1 MAASDKR
8 EEAQEQ
14 EKTIPVFTVLKNNA
28 ILKNIFLLDNPPSV
42 PDPEPFNPLKNGDQV
57 QEFEE
62 TLLVGRHP
70 DCNITLEHPSISR
83 FHLRIHSKPSSH
95 KLSVIDLSS
104 VHGTWVLGKKIEPG
118 IRVELNEGDTV
129 RLASSSRVYRL
140 HWVPVSCAYDMENPF
155 VPPSDVSVQVEESKR
170 EGTHQDQNG
179 LFVENNEIQLLDN
192 LEEGMD
198 LVFCNEN
205 LISLNNVIPSAP
217 PLPEYMNS
225 PLFSDEEVENSNTSM
240 KDHEHK
246 KSFSRWSEN
255 QQFDKDIQIPQPSA
269 AIEVQSEIKKL
280 ETSPGEL
287 ERNLNFLE
295 CLEASFSHE
304 EIEKKCSL
312 REDYDQS
319 EMSCFFD
326 QPLLEESVNSPLP
339 SRIVIS
345 RIDDQQLDK
354 ENQCPEPLLGTEE
367 LTEIENP
374 GSFPM
379 RSGLKFSLPISLNS
393 SISGEEEGHQV
404 AEVFHVVENEDPLRK
419 HHDLGEMPFLQRGH
433 LATESVKSCLPGGS
447 ALSEIEGQ
455 QFYKANQSPQ
465 IPFATGGSQK
475 EDLGS
480 PLIKSEQKSN
490 LLGGSA
496 LSEIEGQQFYKA
508 NQSPQ
513 IPFATGGSQKEDLGS
528 PLIKSEQKSNLL
540 GGSVLSDIESQQFH
554 EANQSPQ
561 TPFATGGSQKEN
573 PGSPLIKSEQ
583 KSDLPGGS
591 VLSDIESQKFHEANQ
606 SPRTPFATG
615 GSEKENPGIPLI
627 ESEQKSNLL
636 GGSVLLDIE
645 SQQFH
650 NANQSPRTPFVT
662 GGSRKE
668 NPGSPLI
675 KSEQKSELASIWS
688 RRGKPSSV
696 LQIQT
701 GRSMGK
707 RTGSDINAEV
717 ELLHQEDI
725 ENDVISKALFT
736 DLDDD
741 KEEDFTPD
749 KENFTPNTR
758 IMKSMKKMGSSSL
771 KNKVISKAAS
781 TGLEE
786 NEEPFTPDKENFTP
800 NTLRLRSMKK
810 KMGKVEEKKHFKL
823 HRSPCSENAIN
834 PSGKEIQTPKVL
846 QEQKP
851 LRSAF
856 RNQER
861 LEPQA
866 MVMKSRAE
874 RVPFQ
879 PLLVNSSSK
888 SKSEAAVLGT
898 TSKSSNYVN
907 YVQTIGKN
915 NSIAEE
921 KRWTIVVDTT
931 CLLNKESRTA
941 LQLLQGLKGTQ
952 LIIPRIV
959 IRELDCMNRRGSL
972 FRRLTEV
979 SSALQWIE
987 ECMVNTN
994 WWIHVQSLE
1003 EEGRPIA
1010 PTPPASPQSRF
1021 SEGNGGLFPDGPASS
1036 VPFSAWWSLLE
1047 IVSPTAEDHI
1057 LECAL
1062 LSRRINNDGQLVL
1075 LTNDVTLKIKAM
1087 AEGLV
1092 CETAQEF
1099 RDSLVNPF
1107 SERFLWADSSPR
1119 GRTWKP
1125 SKLGE
1130 GGAKGLKLI
1139 LLHNSRY
1146 ALSSVI

>member
-8 EEAQEQ
+8 EEAQDQ

-42 PDPEPFNPLKNGDQV
+42 PDLEAFNPLKNGDQV

-129 RLASSSRVYRL
+129 RLGSSSRVYRL
-140 HWVPVSCAYDMENPF
+140 HWVPVSQAYDMENPF
-155 VPPSDVSVQVEESKR
+155 VPPSDVSVQVEEGKR
-170 EGTHQDQNG
+170 EGTYQDQNC
-179 LFVENNEIQLLDN
+179 LFVENNEIQLLGN
-192 LEEGMD
+192 LEECMD

-225 PLFSDEEVENSNTSM
+225 PLFSNEEVENSNTSM

-246 KSFSRWSEN
+246 KSFSLWSEN
-255 QQFDKDIQIPQPSA
+255 QQLDKDIQIPQPSA

-295 CLEASFSHE
+295 CLESSFSHE

-319 EMSCFFD
+319 EMSCFFV
-326 QPLLEESVNSPLP
+326 QPLSEESVNSPLP

-354 ENQCPEPLLGTEE
+354 ENQYPEPLVGTEE

-379 RSGLKFSLPISLNS
+379 RSGQKFSLPISLNS

-404 AEVFHVVENEDPLRK
+404 AEVFHVVENEDPVRK
-419 HHDLGEMPFLQRGH
+419 HRDLGEIPFLQSGH

-447 ALSEIEGQ
+447 ALSDIEGQ
-455 QFYKANQSPQ
+455 QFDKANQSPQ
-465 IPFATGGSQK
+465 TPFATGGSQK
-475 EDLGS
+475 EDPGS
-480 PLIKSEQKSN
+480 PLIKSERKSN
-490 LLGGSA
+490 LLGGSV
-496 LSEIEGQQFYKA
+496 LPDIESQQIDEA
-508 NQSPQ
+508 NQSPRT
-513 IPFATGGSQKEDLGS
+513 PFATGGSQKENPGS

-554 EANQSPQ
+554 QANQSPR
-561 TPFATGGSQKEN
+561 TPFATGGSQKENPGIPLIKSEQKSNLLGGSVLSDIESQQFHDANQSPRTPFVTGGSQKEN

-583 KSDLPGGS
+583 KSG
-591 VLSDIESQKFHEANQ
+591 
-606 SPRTPFATG
+606 
-615 GSEKENPGIPLI
+615 
-627 ESEQKSNLL
+627 
-636 GGSVLLDIE
+636 
-645 SQQFH
+645 
-650 NANQSPRTPFVT
+650 
-662 GGSRKE
+662 
-668 NPGSPLI
+668 
-675 KSEQKSELASIWS
+675 LASIWS

-717 ELLHQEDI
+717 ELLHQGDI

-749 KENFTPNTR
+749 KENFTPNTS
-758 IMKSMKKMGSSSL
+758 IMKSMKKMGKVEQIMDSMSYRSSSL

-781 TGLEE
+781 TGLDE

-823 HRSPCSENAIN
+823 HRSACSENAIN

-888 SKSEAAVLGT
+888 SKSEAAVLST

-907 YVQTIGKN
+907 YVQTIEKVTNPFYN

-1119 GRTWKP
+1119 GRTWSCADDVVLREKYSRSSRKP

-1130 GGAKGLKLI
+1130 GGSKGLKLI

-1146 ALSSVI
+1146 AQSSVI

>member
-8 EEAQEQ
+8 EEAQDQ

-42 PDPEPFNPLKNGDQV
+42 PDLEAFNPLKNGDQV

-83 FHLRIHSKPSSH
+83 FHLRIHSKPPSH

-129 RLASSSRVYRL
+129 RLGSSSRVYRL
-140 HWVPVSCAYDMENPF
+140 HWVPVSQAYDMENPF
-155 VPPSDVSVQVEESKR
+155 VPPSDVSVQVEEGKR
-170 EGTHQDQNG
+170 EGTHQDQNC
-179 LFVENNEIQLLDN
+179 LFVENNEIQLLGN

-225 PLFSDEEVENSNTSM
+225 PLFSNEEVESSNTSM

-246 KSFSRWSEN
+246 KSFSLWYEN
-255 QQFDKDIQIPQPSA
+255 QQLDKDIQIPQPSA

-295 CLEASFSHE
+295 CLESSFSHE

-312 REDYDQS
+312 REDYDQR

-354 ENQCPEPLLGTEE
+354 ENQYPEPLVGTEE

-379 RSGLKFSLPISLNS
+379 RSGQKFSLPISLNS

-419 HHDLGEMPFLQRGH
+419 HHDLGEIPFLQSGH

-447 ALSEIEGQ
+447 ALSDIEGQ
-455 QFYKANQSPQ
+455 QFDKANQSPQ
-465 IPFATGGSQK
+465 TPFATGGSQK
-475 EDLGS
+475 EDPGS

-490 LLGGSA
+490 LLGGSV
-496 LSEIEGQQFYKA
+496 LPDIESQQFDEA
-508 NQSPQ
+508 NQSPRT
-513 IPFATGGSQKEDLGS
+513 PFATGGSQKENPGS

-554 EANQSPQ
+554 QANRSPQ

-573 PGSPLIKSEQ
+573 PGIPLIK
-583 KSDLPGGS
+583 
-591 VLSDIESQKFHEANQ
+591 
-606 SPRTPFATG
+606 
-615 GSEKENPGIPLI
+615 
-627 ESEQKSNLL
+627 SEQKSNLL
-636 GGSVLLDIE
+636 GGSVLSDIE

-650 NANQSPRTPFVT
+650 DANQSPRTPFVT
-662 GGSRKE
+662 GGSQKE

-717 ELLHQEDI
+717 ELLHQGEI

-749 KENFTPNTR
+749 KENFTPNTS
-758 IMKSMKKMGSSSL
+758 IMKSMKKMGKVEQIMDSMSYRSSSL

-781 TGLEE
+781 TGLDE

-823 HRSPCSENAIN
+823 HRSACSENAIK

-888 SKSEAAVLGT
+888 SKSEAAVLST

-907 YVQTIGKN
+907 YVQTIEKN

-1119 GRTWKP
+1119 GRTWSCADDVVLREKYSRSSRKP

-1130 GGAKGLKLI
+1130 GGSKGLKLI

-1146 ALSSVI
+1146 AQSSVI

>member
-42 PDPEPFNPLKNGDQV
+42 PDPEAFNPIKNGDQV

-129 RLASSSRVYRL
+129 RLGSSSRVYRL
-140 HWVPVSCAYDMENPF
+140 HWVPVSQAYDMENPF
-155 VPPSDVSVQVEESKR
+155 VPPSDVSVQVEEGKR
-170 EGTHQDQNG
+170 EGTHQDHNC
-179 LFVENNEIQLLDN
+179 LFVENNEIQLLGN

-225 PLFSDEEVENSNTSM
+225 PLFSNEEVENSNTSM

-246 KSFSRWSEN
+246 KSFSLWSEN
-255 QQFDKDIQIPQPSA
+255 QQLDKDIQIPRPSA

-295 CLEASFSHE
+295 CLESSFSHE
-304 EIEKKCSL
+304 EIEKKCLL

-326 QPLLEESVNSPLP
+326 QPLSEESVNSPLP

-354 ENQCPEPLLGTEE
+354 ENQYPEPLLGTEE

-379 RSGLKFSLPISLNS
+379 RSGRKFSLPISLNS

-419 HHDLGEMPFLQRGH
+419 HHDLGEIPFLQSGH

-447 ALSEIEGQ
+447 ALSDIEGQ
-455 QFYKANQSPQ
+455 QFDKANQSPQ
-465 IPFATGGSQK
+465 TPFATGGSQK
-475 EDLGS
+475 EDPGS
-480 PLIKSEQKSN
+480 LLIKSEQKSN
-490 LLGGSA
+490 LLGGSV
-496 LSEIEGQQFYKA
+496 LPDIESQQFHEA

-513 IPFATGGSQKEDLGS
+513 NPFATGGSQKENPGS

-554 EANQSPQ
+554 EANQSPR

-573 PGSPLIKSEQ
+573 PGIPLIK
-583 KSDLPGGS
+583 
-591 VLSDIESQKFHEANQ
+591 
-606 SPRTPFATG
+606 
-615 GSEKENPGIPLI
+615 
-627 ESEQKSNLL
+627 SEQKSNLL
-636 GGSVLLDIE
+636 GGSILSDIE

-650 NANQSPRTPFVT
+650 DANQSPRTPFVT
-662 GGSRKE
+662 GGSQKE

-717 ELLHQEDI
+717 ELLHQGDI

-741 KEEDFTPD
+741 KEENFTPD

-758 IMKSMKKMGSSSL
+758 IMKSMKKMGKVEQIMDSMSYRSSSL

-781 TGLEE
+781 TGLDE

-834 PSGKEIQTPKVL
+834 PSGKEIQTPRVL

-888 SKSEAAVLGT
+888 SKSEAVVLST

-907 YVQTIGKN
+907 YVQTIEKN

-959 IRELDCMNRRGSL
+959 IRELDCMNRQGSL

-1119 GRTWKP
+1119 GRTWSCADDVVLREKYSRSSRKP

-1146 ALSSVI
+1146 AQSSVI